1 MTTEPMQIVSSV
13 APRHGVI
20 TLSGYD
26 IKVRVDRGHLT
37 FEDGIGAERHSWRL
51 PRVGHGLRRLV
62 VIGNDG
68 FISLAALRWILD
80 QKAAFVQLERDG
92 TVVASTGPAYGLDDP
107 RLRRAQALALQTG
120 AALGIAREL
129 INEKL
134 AGQEQVARLRLHNS
148 GVADM
153 IAHFRTELHS
163 AKSIVTMRLIE
174 SQAAVAYWSA
184 WRTVPI
190 TFPKADLRL
199 GVPAHW
205 LKFDARV
212 SPLTGSPRLAASPL
226 NAILNYTYSL
236 LESEA
241 RLAASAMGLDPG
253 LGFLHF
259 DTKARD
265 SLACDL
271 MEPVRPQV
279 DAFVLDWLSG
289 AALKREWFFEKRDG
303 NCRLMAPLVAQLSE
317 TAPMWRR
324 AVAPYAEWVAR
335 TLWASTRKSDREAA
349 PATRLTQRLK
359 REAKG
364 AAPLAPP
371 VPAPVLQ
378 NSCRECGAPILPGSR
393 HCYVCSNALS
403 GAKER
408 FIKSLPKARV
418 VTLGAAAQRLRADSQ
433 RRHHAELR
441 KWKRTDQPDW
451 ITEEI
456 YIQKIQPRLP
466 KVSGGTI
473 AKALGVCLAYAC
485 DIQRGKRRPHPRHWE
500 KLAGLVGVSPGEFAP
515 HTLGSV

>member
-1 MTTEPMQIVSSV
+1 MNTESMRNLSSA

-20 TLSGYD
+20 ALTGYD
-26 IKVRVDRGHLT
+26 IRVRVDRGHLL

-62 VIGNDG
+62 VVSNDG
-68 FISLAALRWILD
+68 YISLAALRWIFD
-80 QKAAFVQLERDG
+80 QKAAFVLLERDG
-92 TVVASTGPAYGLDDP
+92 TVLASTGPAYGIDDP
-107 RLRRAQALALQTG
+107 RLRRAQALALQNG
-120 AALGIAREL
+120 AALAIAREL
-129 INEKL
+129 ITEKL
-134 AGQEQVARLRLHNS
+134 AGQEQIARLRLRNAS
-148 GVADM
+148 VADA
-153 IAHFRTELHS
+153 IADFRTELPS
-163 AKSIVTMRLIE
+163 AKSIVTIRLIE

-190 TFPKADLRL
+190 VFPKAGLRR

-205 LKFDARV
+205 LTFDARV
-212 SPLTGSPRLAASPL
+212 SPLTGSPRSAACPV

-236 LESEA
+236 LESET

-253 LGFLHF
+253 LGFLHL

-279 DAFVLDWLSG
+279 DAFVFDWISG
-289 AALKREWFFEKRDG
+289 TALRREWFFEKSDG
-303 NCRLMAPLVAQLSE
+303 NCRLMATLTAQLAE

-335 TLWASTRKSDREAA
+335 TLWATTRKSERETA

-364 AAPLAPP
+364 AAPLPPP
-371 VPAPVLQ
+371 VRAPVLE
-378 NSCRECGAPILPGSR
+378 NSCRECGTPILPGSR
-393 HCYVCSNALS
+393 HCYVCSNVVS

-418 VTLGAAAQRLRADSQ
+418 VTLGAAAQRLRAESQ
-433 RRHHAELR
+433 RRHHAER
-441 KWKRTDQPDW
+441 RDWKPSTLPRWLNREVYD
-451 ITEEI
+451 
-456 YIQKIQPRLP
+456 QKIQPLLKSFSR
-466 KVSGGTI
+466 STI
-473 AKALGVCLAYAC
+473 MSALGVSQMYAG
-485 DIQRGKRRPHPRHWE
+485 DIRSGKRRPHPRHWG
-500 KLAGLVGVSPGEFAP
+500 KLAELVSA
-515 HTLGSV
+515 TS